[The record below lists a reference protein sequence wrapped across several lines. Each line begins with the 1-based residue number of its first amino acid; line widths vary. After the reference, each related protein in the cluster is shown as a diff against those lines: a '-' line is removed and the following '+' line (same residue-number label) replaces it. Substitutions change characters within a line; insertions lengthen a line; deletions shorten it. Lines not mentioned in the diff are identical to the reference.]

1 MDCKLCNRENTKYSY
16 ILCGNCVCNV
26 CAVPVDESQEGYDEQ
41 NCYVLAIGTKKRK
54 IGNDTTNQQLKDIL
68 KVKYMKT
75 HMKLVREEKIL
86 TLTENRRKK

>member
-41 NCYVLAIGTKKRK
+41 NYQLGNVL
-54 IGNDTTNQQLKDIL
+54 IL
-68 KVKYMKT
+68 LMNE
-75 HMKLVREEKIL
+75 R
-86 TLTENRRKK
+86 